1 MKKHTQVIFLFS
13 ISLFFGFHSGFSQD
27 NSTVVAESVQAE
39 NRKAETS
46 RLMSLL
52 NKLEG
57 TYQIQVIDSREQPTI
72 PLTLMETI
80 ELNRHVT
87 EVKYIWLKSN
97 MRVKI
102 LPKNEISSPSF
113 IGIPRVIN
121 ISASDLK

>member
-1 MKKHTQVIFLFS
+1 MKTPTKPLFLFLIS
-13 ISLFFGFHSGFSQD
+13 ILFGINVGFSQD
-27 NSTVVAESVQAE
+27 NQSVVSEPVQEAT
-39 NRKAETS
+39 RKAETK
-46 RLMSLL
+46 RLMDLL
-52 NKLEG
+52 SKLEG

-72 PLTLMETI
+72 PLTLMEII
-80 ELNRHVT
+80 ELNRHTT

-102 LPKNEISSPSF
+102 LSKNEINTSSF

>member
-1 MKKHTQVIFLFS
+1 MKTPTKPLFLFLIS
-13 ISLFFGFHSGFSQD
+13 ILFGINVGFSQD
-27 NSTVVAESVQAE
+27 NQSVVSEPVQEAT
-39 NRKAETS
+39 RKAETK
-46 RLMSLL
+46 RLMDLL
-52 NKLEG
+52 SKLEG

-72 PLTLMETI
+72 PLTLMEII
-80 ELNRHVT
+80 ELNRHAT

-102 LPKNEISSPSF
+102 LSKNEINTSSF

>member
-1 MKKHTQVIFLFS
+1 MKKHTKAVFLFL
-13 ISLFFGFHSGFSQD
+13 IATFFGFNSGFSQD
-27 NSTVVAESVQAE
+27 NNTVVAESVQAE
-39 NRKAETS
+39 NRKAETN

-80 ELNRHVT
+80 ELNRHTT

-102 LPKNEISSPSF
+102 LSKNEINTSSF

>member
-1 MKKHTQVIFLFS
+1 MKKHTKVIFLFS
-13 ISLFFGFHSGFSQD
+13 ISMLFGINSGYSQD
-27 NSTVVAESVQAE
+27 NNTVVAESIQAE
-39 NRKAETS
+39 SLNVETN

-80 ELNRHVT
+80 ELNRHAT

-102 LPKNEISSPSF
+102 LSKNEISSSSF